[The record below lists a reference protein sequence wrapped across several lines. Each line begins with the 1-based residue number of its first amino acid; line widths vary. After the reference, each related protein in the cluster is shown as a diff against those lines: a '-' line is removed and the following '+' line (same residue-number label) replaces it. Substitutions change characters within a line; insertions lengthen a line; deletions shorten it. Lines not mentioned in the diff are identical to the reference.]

1 MARHPY
7 AMAGIDLTTAET
19 KLALWLDAEAK
30 LAVGQR
36 VQLGDRVLWRSDLEQ
51 VRGQIEYWQGWV
63 TRLSNRASGISLAR
77 AVFRG

>member
-1 MARHPY
+1 
-7 AMAGIDLTTAET
+7 MAGIDLTTAET
-19 KLALWLDAEAK
+19 KLTLWLDAEAK

-36 VQLGDRVLWRSDLEQ
+36 VQLGDRVLWRSDLEM

-63 TRLSNRASGISLAR
+63 VRLSNRASGISLGR